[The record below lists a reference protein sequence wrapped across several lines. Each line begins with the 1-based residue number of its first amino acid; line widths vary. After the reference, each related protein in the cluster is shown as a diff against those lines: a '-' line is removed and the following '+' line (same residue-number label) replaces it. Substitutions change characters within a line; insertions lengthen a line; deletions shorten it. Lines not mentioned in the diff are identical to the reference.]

1 MNRERTSAGALV
13 IRLGLAELQ
22 ARPAGTLWWPEQA
35 LLTVADLHLGRAERM
50 ARLGGGL
57 LPPYETE
64 DTLNRLEA
72 EVAALAPRSLV
83 MLGDS
88 FDDLTA
94 AERLSAQVI
103 ERLERLAAG
112 RRLLWI
118 AGNHDPGPVDLPGS
132 HVAEIALSGLS
143 FRHIAEPERPGPEIS
158 GHYHPKLKLMVKGR
172 QIRRKCFLLGQGRL
186 VMPAFG
192 TYTGGLDVRDP
203 AFAPLTGSE
212 GQALLLGRH
221 AVRAVA
227 LAG

>member
-1 MNRERTSAGALV
+1 MNREGTSSGALTFGFGEA
-13 IRLGLAELQ
+13 RLQ
-22 ARPAGTLWWPEQA
+22 ARPAGTLWWPAERVLA
-35 LLTVADLHLGRAERM
+35 VADLHLGRAERM

-64 DTLNRLEA
+64 DTLKRLEA
-72 EVAALAPRSLV
+72 EVTALSPRSLV

-94 AERLSAQVI
+94 AAALSAQVI
-103 ERLERLAAG
+103 ARLERLAAG

-132 HVAEIALSGLS
+132 HLIETRIGGISL
-143 FRHIAEPERPGPEIS
+143 RHIAEPERDPPEIS
-158 GHYHPKLKLMVKGR
+158 GHYHPKAKLMVRGR
-172 QIRRKCFLLGQGRL
+172 QITRKCFLLGQGRL

-203 AFAPLTGSE
+203 AFASLTGPDSHV
-212 GQALLLGRH
+212 LVLGRD

-227 LAG
+227 LAA